1 MKITFTL
8 YRTLDNRFRVFIFK
22 EDSRNFYVKHMA
34 TTYTLDEALWI
45 ARHREDYRGLLD
57 DGYESDDEREDIW
70 RSLPGEVE
78 LLEFYVNTDNQI
90 ACNLYQS
97 RVDPDELTKLIE
109 FIEKE
114 LPQ

>member
-1 MKITFTL
+1 MKVTFTL
-8 YRTLDNRFRVFIFK
+8 YRTPNNRFRVFIFK

-70 RSLPGEVE
+70 RSLLRDVE

>member
-45 ARHREDYRGLLD
+45 ARHREDYRDLLD

-70 RSLPGEVE
+70 RSLLRDVE